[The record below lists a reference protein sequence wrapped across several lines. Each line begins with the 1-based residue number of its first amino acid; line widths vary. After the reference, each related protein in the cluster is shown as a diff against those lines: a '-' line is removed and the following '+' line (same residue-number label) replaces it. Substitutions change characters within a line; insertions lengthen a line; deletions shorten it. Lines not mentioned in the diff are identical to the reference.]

1 MSDNSG
7 RERCTT
13 AAERGLRAD
22 AERNRERVLRAAR
35 EVFAEQGLDAST
47 NEIAR
52 RAGVGVATLFRR
64 FPTRDELVGAAFAD
78 KMSAYAAA
86 IDDALADTDPWHGF
100 CGFIERVCQ
109 MQADDRGFADVL
121 TMTFPTAKA
130 LEEERDRTARALAQL
145 LDRAKATGRLREDF
159 AHQDVPLILMANA
172 GVDGHAGRCAGGV
185 AASCRLPHPVV
196 RRRGRAAAPRSA
208 DHDSDVS
215 GPDAALTAPGVAAQ
229 SHAARATTANR
240 RRIRSALRGAPK
252 MPDSGWS
259 ASLAVSPP
267 AGTGSNPRRSTKL
280 ATAATAA
287 GSSPHL
293 ASA

>member
-7 RERCTT
+7 PERRTS
-13 AAERGLRAD
+13 AAGRGLRAD

-64 FPTRDELVGAAFAD
+64 FPTRDDLVGAAFAD

-86 IDDALADTDPWHGF
+86 IDNALADSDPWRGF
-100 CGFIERVCQ
+100 CGFIEQVCQ

-130 LEEERDRTARALAQL
+130 VEAERDRTANALAEL

-172 GVDGHAGRCAGGV
+172 GVVMATRD
-185 AASCRLPHPVV
+185 
-196 RRRGRAAAPRSA
+196 AAPEAWRRLVGYLIQSF
-208 DHDSDVS
+208 
-215 GPDAALTAPGVAAQ
+215 TAEAAQ
-229 SHAARATTANR
+229 PLPAPPTTSQMYRALMR
-240 RRIRSALRGAPK
+240 L
-252 MPDSGWS
+252 
-259 ASLAVSPP
+259 SPP
-267 AGTGSNPRRSTKL
+267 PA
-280 ATAATAA
+280 
-287 GSSPHL
+287 
-293 ASA
+293 